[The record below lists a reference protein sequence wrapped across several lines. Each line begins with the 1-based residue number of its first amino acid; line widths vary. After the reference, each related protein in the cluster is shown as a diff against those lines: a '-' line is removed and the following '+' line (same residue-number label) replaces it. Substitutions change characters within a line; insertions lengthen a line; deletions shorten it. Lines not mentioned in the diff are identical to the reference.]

1 MCVCNLCEQVGDL
14 GIARVLDGSCDLA
27 HTVIGTPYYM
37 SPELFANEPYNHKS
51 DIWAL
56 GCCVY
61 EMATLKHAF
70 TATNLN
76 ALMYKI
82 IKGTVPSLPSV
93 FTPELSVLVHSMMSH
108 NAPTRPSVQQLLR
121 NDFVRK
127 HIKLFLDRAASKR
140 KYVNLLLFDTFD
152 LHCSLGRVPVSHL
165 LTSCR

>member
-1 MCVCNLCEQVGDL
+1 M
-14 GIARVLDGSCDLA
+14 LDGSCDLA

-82 IKGTVPSLPSV
+82 IKGTVPSLPNV
-93 FTPELSVLVHSMMSH
+93 FTSELSVLVHSMMSH
-108 NAPTRPSVQQLLR
+108 SAASRPSVQELLR
-121 NDFVRK
+121 NAFVRK
-127 HIKLFLDRAASKR
+127 HIKLFLDRAASKK
-140 KYVNLLLFDTFD
+140 KYEFNDTYSFDFC
-152 LHCSLGRVPVSHL
+152 CSLGRSHLLRETHL
-165 LTSCR
+165 LTS